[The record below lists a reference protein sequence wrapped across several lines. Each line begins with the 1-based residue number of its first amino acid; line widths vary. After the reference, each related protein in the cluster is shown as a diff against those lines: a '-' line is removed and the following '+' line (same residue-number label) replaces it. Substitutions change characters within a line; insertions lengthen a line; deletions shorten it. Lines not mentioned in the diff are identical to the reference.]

1 MKLNKVT
8 IEPVTSAIEDLVI
21 VKNLL
26 EDIAKVNTSTGN
38 EYICKRYVDVQNV
51 ASIAKELNNE
61 GFRINGRKYIG
72 KDISR
77 VISSTPGTVGTVAKA
92 FHKYNNTLQNGSKS
106 FTSLLKE
113 LKAIGEM
120 K

>member
-1 MKLNKVT
+1 MRLNKVT

-26 EDIAKVNTSTGN
+26 ENISKAETSTGN
-38 EYICKRYVDVQNV
+38 EHICKRYVDVQNV
-51 ASIAKELNNE
+51 ASVAKELNDE
-61 GFRINGRKYIG
+61 GFRTNGRKYIG
-72 KDISR
+72 KDVSK
-77 VISSTPGTVGTVAKA
+77 VISITPGTIGAVAKA
-92 FHKYNNTLQNGSKS
+92 FHKFNNTLQNGSKS

-113 LKAIGEM
+113 LKAIGEI